1 MRAWWMLL
9 SVLCL
14 CADGAKYVPG
24 TPGAAWSEEE
34 MLTMKAKLWRLFDT
48 KQASKIAFEWK
59 YTWHSS
65 DPDPKPTIAA
75 RPVGVTLRLAFHDCL
90 KYTDNTG
97 GCDGCL
103 NFHRGFVGDLPGP
116 FYRLQLNLA
125 DISENNG
132 LQGIAK
138 ILEEMYV
145 NGKFPKNTPELAV
158 SLRDSGK
165 SRADWWAFCGIAAV
179 EYAIETNNGVCD
191 DPSFEVPPGYT
202 PPVENGELKWAQS
215 RFDPSNGG
223 MHCHHMQGT
232 PECRVEL
239 PRRIVFK
246 HGRKDC
252 ITPDDSYN
260 TSKEERHPDPHT
272 NGDGTVAYFTS
283 DFGFN
288 GREIVAIM
296 GAHTVGRLHLDTQLL
311 PYLWI
316 KSGGQMFNNQYY
328 RNLASRPAWHWY
340 HGEGT
345 SNGCSKKGDA
355 WGQMGEARWL
365 TNCRLHL
372 TTGGPSFWIQ
382 EKLICEN
389 MCVRDDG
396 SSPANAAECCGAV
409 QPPGSKCK
417 PDNSRANGTNPLT
430 ADDNVN
436 KGCEQFKFHTGLDEC
451 MLNVDMG
458 LYKEFGVQNGIPYGC
473 RGLEAYNLSE

>member
-1 MRAWWMLL
+1 MRAL
-9 SVLCL
+9 SVLLSALCL
-14 CADGAKYVPG
+14 CVDGAPYVPG

-34 MLTMKAKLWRLFDT
+34 MLAMKAKLWMLFDT
-48 KQASKIAFEWK
+48 EQAGHVTWEWK
-59 YTWHSS
+59 YTWHST
-65 DPDPKPTIAA
+65 DPDPRPSLPN
-75 RPVGVTLRLAFHDCL
+75 RPVPVTLRLSFHDCL

-103 NFHRGFVGDLPGP
+103 NFHRGFVGDLTGP
-116 FYRLQLNLA
+116 WYQLELHMA
-125 DISENNG
+125 DVSENNG
-132 LQGIAK
+132 LQGIVK

-145 NGKFPKNTPELAV
+145 NGKFPAKTPELAV